1 MIFVCIIFDFK
12 SMQFVINTTIVY
24 ICVKLFAIMRT
35 ILIIGAGRSA
45 SSLIQYLLNKAVE
58 EDLHL
63 IIGDLSLESAQNK
76 TNNHPNA
83 TAISL
88 DIFDERSRKEAIQKA
103 DIVISMLPAHLHI
116 EVAKDCIIY
125 KKNMVTASYISD
137 AMQELDVLAKENN
150 LIFMNEIGLDPGIDH
165 MSAMKVINEI
175 KAKGGK
181 MLLFE
186 SFCGGLVAPESD
198 TNLWNYKFTW
208 APRNVVLA
216 GQGGAAKFI
225 QEGTYK
231 YIPYCNLFRRTE
243 FLEVEG
249 YGKFEA
255 YSNRDSLKYLDV
267 YGLND
272 VLTLFRGTIRRV
284 GFSKAWNMFVQL
296 GMTDDSYVMEDSENM
311 SYRQFVNS
319 FLPYHPTDSVE
330 IKMRLILKIDQDDI
344 MWDKLLELD
353 LFNPNKKVGL
363 KNATPAQILE
373 KILTDSWTLQP
384 KDKDMI
390 VMYHKFGYEIEG
402 VKQQIDSKM
411 VCIGE
416 DQTYTAMAKTVGLP
430 VAMATLLML
439 NGKIKTPGVQLPI
452 REEVYLPI
460 LKELE
465 EYGVIFKEQIV
476 PYLGYNA

>member
-1 MIFVCIIFDFK
+1 
-12 SMQFVINTTIVY
+12 
-24 ICVKLFAIMRT
+24 MRQ

-45 SSLIQYLLNKAVE
+45 SSLIQYLLGKSDSEQLKIVIA
-58 EDLHL
+58 
-63 IIGDLSLESAQNK
+63 DLSLELAQKK
-76 TNNHPNA
+76 TNKHPNA
-83 TAISL
+83 QAIAL
-88 DIFDERSRKEAIQKA
+88 DIFDNSQRKAAIEKA

-116 EVAKDCIIY
+116 EVARDCIVY
-125 KKNMVTASYISD
+125 KKSLVTASYISD
-137 AMQELDVLAKENN
+137 AMQELDAAAKENN
-150 LIFMNEIGLDPGIDH
+150 LVFMNEIGLDPGIDH
-165 MSAMKVINEI
+165 MSAMKVIDEI
-175 KAKGGK
+175 RDKGGK

-198 TNLWNYKFTW
+198 NNLWNYKFTW

-225 QEGTYK
+225 QEGSYK

-243 FLEVEG
+243 FLDVEG
-249 YGKFEA
+249 YGRFEG
-255 YSNRDSLKYLDV
+255 YSNRDSLKYRSV
-267 YGLND
+267 YGLDD
-272 VLTLFRGTIRRV
+272 VLTLYRGTIRRV

-296 GMTDDSYVMEDSENM
+296 GMTDDSYSMEDSENM
-311 SYRQFVNS
+311 SYRQFTNA

-344 MWDKLLELD
+344 MWDKLLELS
-353 LFNPNKKVGL
+353 LFNDTKIVGL

-373 KILTDSWTLQP
+373 KILSDSWTLQP
-384 KDKDMI
+384 DDKDMI
-390 VMYHKFGYEIEG
+390 VMYHKFGFELNG

-411 VCIGE
+411 VCLGD

-430 VAMATLLML
+430 VAIATLQIL

-452 REEVYLPI
+452 NKEVYLPI

-465 EYGVIFKEQIV
+465 EHGVVFHEQTM
-476 PYLGYNA
+476 PYLGYRPDAVS